1 MDLIP
6 PETFL
11 SILGHLSERD
21 RLRLLS
27 TCKRMRVWLQKR
39 QSAALAAF
47 NAFKTQRLTVSNW
60 YLVDDLAVRDYGTFS
75 NGRGTRRWSCTV
87 SLEENS
93 LISIVWAERF
103 TMRGGVSLPELT
115 TTRLFSP
122 WFHTMTSWRGRD
134 TRIGVP
140 DDNLQMLLSVSHRLG

>member
-1 MDLIP
+1 MDLIQ

-11 SILGHLSERD
+11 AILGYLSERD

-39 QSAALAAF
+39 HSVALAAF

-60 YLVDDLAVRDYGTFS
+60 YLVDDLAVRDYGTVS
-75 NGRGTRRWSCTV
+75 KNSGTRRWSCTV

-103 TMRGGVSLPELT
+103 TLRNGKSLPELT

-122 WFHTMTSWRGRD
+122 WFQTMTSWRGRD
-134 TRIGVP
+134 KRIAVP
-140 DDNLQMLLSVSHRLG
+140 DENLQMLLSVSHRLQ